1 MAGLGNGF
9 RTGMVLLGILL
20 LGIGAMVY
28 RLLSYES
35 PTEKRQK
42 RGVKK
47 QRKLA
52 WKEQEKKEKYASGGW
67 D

>member
-1 MAGLGNGF
+1 
-9 RTGMVLLGILL
+9 MVLLGSLL